1 MSEGRPALAP
11 VPPRLAGR
19 IVAVDIARG
28 LAILGMLVAHVIPR
42 PDDAELLVDG
52 RSSILF
58 ASLAGVSLGLMTGGA
73 SPLPP
78 AERPAARVSIAI
90 RAVVLITLGLLLWLF
105 PHGIAIILDYYGI
118 MFLLLIP
125 VLFANR
131 LVLAVIGAAL
141 LLIAPPLAA
150 SASERLT
157 DPWPLDWFLTGYY
170 PALVWLP
177 LLIAGLIATRSDL
190 TRLRTQLALTAGGV
204 VAMVVGYGSAIVLP
218 DVTAEAHS
226 STLAEI
232 LGSGGFAFT
241 LLGVLLLVTS
251 PRTRVIGAA
260 IRAVL
265 WPVAAAGSM
274 PLTIYTGQ
282 ILALT
287 IAVFVETASDA
298 IVIDYRGW
306 PLLIALIVGSLG
318 FASGWRAM
326 FGTGPL
332 ENIMR
337 QLTRP
342 GVSN

>member
-1 MSEGRPALAP
+1 MSGGRSALAP
-11 VPPRLAGR
+11 ASTRLTGR
-19 IVAVDIARG
+19 IVAVDVARG
-28 LAILGMLVAHVIPR
+28 LAILGMLIAHVIPR

-73 SPLPP
+73 SPLPR
-78 AERPAARVSIAI
+78 AERAAARTSIAI
-90 RAVVLITLGLLLWLF
+90 RAVVLILLGLLLWLF

-125 VLFANR
+125 LLFANR
-131 LVLAVIGAAL
+131 LALAVVGAAL

-150 SASERLT
+150 SSAERVA
-157 DPWPLDWFLTGYY
+157 DPWALDWFLTGYY

-177 LLIAGLIATRSDL
+177 LLITGLIASRSDL
-190 TRLRTQLALTAGGV
+190 TRLRTQLLLTAGGAA
-204 VAMVVGYGSAIVLP
+204 AMLLGYGSAILIP

-241 LLGVLLLVTS
+241 MLGVLLLVTS
-251 PRTRVIGAA
+251 PRMGALA
-260 IRAVL
+260 VALRAVL

-287 IAVFVETASDA
+287 IAVFALSAGDTV
-298 IVIDYRGW
+298 VIDYTGW
-306 PLLIALIVGSLG
+306 PLLIALIVGSLL
-318 FASGWRAM
+318 FASGWRAL

-332 ENIMR
+332 ELVMR
-337 QLTRP
+337 RLSGQ
-342 GVSN
+342 GVTH

>member
-11 VPPRLAGR
+11 VPPRLTGR
-19 IVAVDIARG
+19 IVAVDVARG
-28 LAILGMLVAHVIPR
+28 LAILGMLIAHVIPR
-42 PDDAELLVDG
+42 PDEAELLVDG

-73 SPLPP
+73 SPLPHL
-78 AERPAARVSIAI
+78 ERPDARVSIAI
-90 RAVVLITLGLLLWLF
+90 RAVALITLGLFLWLF

-125 VLFANR
+125 LLFANR
-131 LVLAVIGAAL
+131 LLLAVTGAAL

-177 LLIAGLIATRSDL
+177 LLITGLIATRSDL
-190 TRLRTQLALTAGGV
+190 TRLRTQLILTAGGL
-204 VAMVVGYGSAIVLP
+204 VAMILGYGSALVLP

-241 LLGVLLLVTS
+241 VLGVLLLVTS
-251 PRTRVIGAA
+251 PRAGVIGAA
-260 IRAVL
+260 FRAVL
-265 WPVAAAGSM
+265 WPVAAAGAM

-282 ILALT
+282 IIALT

-306 PLLIALIVGSLG
+306 PLLIALIVGSLV
-318 FASGWRAM
+318 FASGWRVLV
-326 FGTGPL
+326 GTGPL
-332 ENIMR
+332 EKIMR
-337 QLTRP
+337 QLSRP
-342 GVSN
+342 RE